1 MVVHPAVY
9 ILSVAPST
17 TQPLRYPPELKS
29 EKQTVFPGRKLE
41 LEVAIHF
48 EPPNLLKICNC
59 LESTL
64 WQADKNVYKLHL
76 RIPIYFWKQ
85 SEKDSRNVI
94 PIPPIIDS
102 DLCATIERNGPTKH
116 GENVPFG
123 HAGGAEPEQ
132 ILQDIPVIGG
142 QFGLPDEIRRRGGP
156 EGPVNTGQLADLRR
170 FHVGQYQ
177 SHTRFR
183 EGVFCALGFGSEGG
197 SDEDFE

>member
-1 MVVHPAVY
+1 MRAINLSQRKLNLCRCVGILDDKISYMEVHPAVY

-48 EPPNLLKICNC
+48 EPPNLLKICYC

-64 WQADKNVYKLHL
+64 W
-76 RIPIYFWKQ
+76 
-85 SEKDSRNVI
+85 
-94 PIPPIIDS
+94 
-102 DLCATIERNGPTKH
+102 
-116 GENVPFG
+116 
-123 HAGGAEPEQ
+123 
-132 ILQDIPVIGG
+132 
-142 QFGLPDEIRRRGGP
+142 
-156 EGPVNTGQLADLRR
+156 
-170 FHVGQYQ
+170 
-177 SHTRFR
+177 